1 MPKPDA
7 DAAIAY
13 VVSSWPR
20 LSQTFVLDEILA
32 LERLGVRVRI
42 FATKRPSDEPI
53 HRRLAEVRAPVTYL
67 SLRRGWHPTARAN
80 IRLARD
86 LRDTLCD
93 ALVTV
98 RVDAIECFARVVVV
112 DVAGARGACCER
124 VATDGETLD
133 RSNLRVE

>member
-53 HRRLAEVRAPVTYL
+53 HRRLAEVRV
-67 SLRRGWHPTARAN
+67 RR
-80 IRLARD
+80 
-86 LRDTLCD
+86 
-93 ALVTV
+93 
-98 RVDAIECFARVVVV
+98 
-112 DVAGARGACCER
+112 
-124 VATDGETLD
+124 
-133 RSNLRVE
+133 